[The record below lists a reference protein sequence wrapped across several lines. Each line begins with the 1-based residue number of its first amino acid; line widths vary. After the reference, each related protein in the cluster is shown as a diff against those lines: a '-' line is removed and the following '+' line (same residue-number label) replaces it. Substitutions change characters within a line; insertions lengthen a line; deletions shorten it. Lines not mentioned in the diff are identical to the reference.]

1 MKAKRSPSNAV
12 YRVRRAVSGEKTT
25 AALRRVKS
33 AFPTD
38 VLKLMAVVTAAVLV
52 LCVCFELTRTLRSQ
66 NELQSVFDAF
76 GQVTGADSYEPMD
89 LEYDSSYDDVTV
101 LGVYRSLSGGEVS
114 AYCFRLGVRGEETF
128 ELAVCLDAYSS
139 VILGVAPIEGTRTA
153 GSGEYVL
160 WLQSGYL
167 DMYTNMN
174 ESYAYAAPVLD
185 GAPGTTGA
193 VKHAVLTCMQIA
205 AAINGGER
213 I

>member
-1 MKAKRSPSNAV
+1 M
-12 YRVRRAVSGEKTT
+12 
-25 AALRRVKS
+25 
-33 AFPTD
+33 
-38 VLKLMAVVTAAVLV
+38 
-52 LCVCFELTRTLRSQ
+52 
-66 NELQSVFDAF
+66 F
-76 GQVTGADSYEPMD
+76 G
-89 LEYDSSYDDVTV
+89 
-101 LGVYRSLSGGEVS
+101 
-114 AYCFRLGVRGEETF
+114 
-128 ELAVCLDAYSS
+128 AYSS

-185 GAPGTTGA
+185 GAPATTGA